1 MGKYLAISYRVNEK
15 SNPSFYANVVNKF
28 RNDTIGNICLNDSV
42 LLGIGERLWSKAS
55 KSKEKE
61 NTAKKS
67 VAADMRLLALLFQT
81 FKELKPIE
89 DFREMFNRVN
99 FKTFEMAI
107 AEISTKVNEDGTISI
122 KPGLKHNL
130 YYLIKTTVTIIKGM
144 YLILGAK
151 CMNNFLE
158 LLNLRKS
165 DNFGDAQY
173 QLHQN

>member
-1 MGKYLAISYRVNEK
+1 
-15 SNPSFYANVVNKF
+15 
-28 RNDTIGNICLNDSV
+28 
-42 LLGIGERLWSKAS
+42 
-55 KSKEKE
+55 
-61 NTAKKS
+61 
-67 VAADMRLLALLFQT
+67 
-81 FKELKPIE
+81 
-89 DFREMFNRVN
+89 MFNRVN

-173 QLHQN
+173 QLQQNRMANSRRPSSLPLEEDMSSLRNYMLHRLETLSVTPVESITIHNYVELRNLLVARLTLFNGRRGGEPARLLVKEYNDAFVVRHTPVE